1 MKINNAASARF
12 FSYSVGLLIQISII
26 FLLTTKLEIY
36 QFGLWGISMSFVF
49 IFSTVSQM
57 AYFQNIEKYFPNYI
71 EEKRQYYFV
80 KYVKTIFASAPIIL
94 LFLFIIKYFGYFEKF
109 NIKNISYLLIML
121 ALLSTIESCLVIS
134 DGYFVATQ
142 KSKIFDTY
150 ELYFYKIPRLFV
162 FYLLLT
168 YGYSVFYL
176 LFFTIIL
183 RFVFLVIIFKNKFIN
198 MKTFLNLFINN
209 SIFKENFQNIRYNSF
224 AFGNSF
230 LYVSFINILFLI
242 TSNLLLNIDI
252 AHYSLMVIIL
262 NNLRPIMSTIP
273 SLLPPIVSNSI
284 QNKVDLKFQMK
295 NIEIINQ
302 ILISIFLL
310 TVLAIVQFNDLFS
323 IFFLEYFDGIYKLIF
338 LSVFSSTLNSI
349 YFTKYIEQLFS
360 QKEVNIFKFNCLN
373 YIFCIL
379 IFYVIYKYFYLI
391 NFIYIYIIY
400 ELLFFLFVNYL
411 SNQKNKLLPKF
422 TEFSFTYL
430 LTLAVVSSYIFD
442 SFSFYFYLI
451 IPFGLILD
459 NKFFNKKLEI

>member
-12 FSYSVGLLIQISII
+12 FSYSIGLLIQISII

-57 AYFQNIEKYFPNYI
+57 SYFQNIEKYFPNYS
-71 EEKRQYYFV
+71 EEKRQYFFV
-80 KYVKTIFASAPIIL
+80 KYIKTIFVTNPIIL

-109 NIKNISYLLIML
+109 NIDNINYLLIML
-121 ALLSTIESCLVIS
+121 ALLSSIESCLVIS

-162 FYLLLT
+162 FYFLLSF
-168 YGYSVFYL
+168 GYSVFYL

-183 RFVFLVIIFKNKFIN
+183 RFYFLGLILKNKFIKIN
-198 MKTFLNLFINN
+198 RFLNTFLKN
-209 SIFKENFQNIRYNSF
+209 SIFKENFLNIRYNSV
-224 AFGNSF
+224 AFGNSS
-230 LYVSFINILFLI
+230 LYFSFINILFLI

-273 SLLPPIVSNSI
+273 SLLPPIISSSL
-284 QNKVDLKFQMK
+284 QNNIDLKFKMK

-310 TVLAIVQFNDLFS
+310 TILAIVQFNELFS
-323 IFFLEYFDGIYKLIF
+323 IFFTDYFDGIYKLIF
-338 LSVFSSTLNSI
+338 LSVFASTLNSI
-349 YFTKYIEQLFS
+349 YFTKYLEQLFS
-360 QKEVNIFKFNCLN
+360 KKEFNLLKFNCIN
-373 YIFCIL
+373 YVFCIL
-379 IFYVIYKYFYLI
+379 IFYIIYEYFYLI
-391 NFIYIYIIY
+391 NFIYIFMLY
-400 ELLFFLFVNYL
+400 ELLFFLYVNYL
-411 SNQKNKLLPKF
+411 SNQQNKLFPNFKD
-422 TEFSFTYL
+422 FSITYL
-430 LTLAVVSSYIFD
+430 LTLIIVSSYILD
-442 SFSFYFYLI
+442 LFSFYIYLI

>member
-57 AYFQNIEKYFPNYI
+57 SYFQNIEKYFPNYT
-71 EEKRQYYFV
+71 EEKRQYFFV
-80 KYVKTIFASAPIIL
+80 KYVKTIFASSPVIL

-109 NIKNISYLLIML
+109 NIKNINYLLIML

-162 FYLLLT
+162 FYLLLS

-183 RFVFLVIIFKNKFIN
+183 RFVFLLIIFKNKFIN
-198 MKTFLNLFINN
+198 IKTFLNLSKNN
-209 SIFKENFQNIRYNSF
+209 SIIKKNFQNIRYNSF

-284 QNKVDLKFQMK
+284 QNKVDLKFQLK
-295 NIEIINQ
+295 NIGIINQ

-323 IFFLEYFDGIYKLIF
+323 ILFLEYFDGIYKLIF
-338 LSVFSSTLNSI
+338 LSVFASTLNSI

-360 QKEVNIFKFNCLN
+360 KEEVNIFKFNCLN

-379 IFYVIYKYFYLI
+379 IFYLIYQYFYLI

-400 ELLFFLFVNYL
+400 EFLFFLFVNYL

>member
-57 AYFQNIEKYFPNYI
+57 AYFQNIEKYFPNYT
-71 EEKRQYYFV
+71 EEKRQYFFV
-80 KYVKTIFASAPIIL
+80 KYVKTIFASNPIIL

-150 ELYFYKIPRLFV
+150 ELYFYKIPRLLV
-162 FYLLLT
+162 FYLLLS

-183 RFVFLVIIFKNKFIN
+183 RLVFLVIIFKNKFIN
-198 MKTFLNLFINN
+198 MKTFLNLSINN
-209 SIFKENFQNIRYNSF
+209 SIFKENFHNIRYNSF

-273 SLLPPIVSNSI
+273 SLLPPIVSSSI
-284 QNKVDLKFQMK
+284 ENKIDLKFQMK

-323 IFFLEYFDGIYKLIF
+323 IFFSEYFDGIYKLIF
-338 LSVFSSTLNSI
+338 LSVFASTLNSI

-360 QKEVNIFKFNCLN
+360 QKELNIFKFNCLN

-379 IFYVIYKYFYLI
+379 IFYVIYQYFYLI

-411 SNQKNKLLPKF
+411 SNQKNNLLPKF

-442 SFSFYFYLI
+442 SFSFYFYLV